1 MKIKMVMETAML
13 IEVIIIKAVEVIEV
27 ADMVC
32 GWKKFCSLFVIRQ
45 TS

>member
-1 MKIKMVMETAML
+1 MMKIKMVMETAML

-32 GWKKFCSLFVIRQ
+32 GWKKFCLL
-45 TS
+45 